1 MMTRYAL
8 IISCEEYSNFK
19 EIAFCNADA
28 GLIQE
33 TLVDYCDY
41 EYKTIELSIQYKGCF
56 TV

>member
-1 MMTRYAL
+1 MTRYAL

-28 GLIQE
+28 RLIQE
-33 TLVDYCDY
+33 TLVAYCDY
-41 EYKTIELSIQYKGCF
+41 EYKNYRIKY